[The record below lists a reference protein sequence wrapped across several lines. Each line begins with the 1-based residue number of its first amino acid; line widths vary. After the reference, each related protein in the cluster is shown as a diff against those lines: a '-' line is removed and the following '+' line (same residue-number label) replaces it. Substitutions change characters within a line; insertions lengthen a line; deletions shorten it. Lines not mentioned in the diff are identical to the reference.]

1 MLSIGQLA
9 ERTGVSVET
18 LRAWERRYG
27 VLRPVRSRGGHR
39 RYSAADVE
47 RVMWLINRLTSGE
60 RIAQAAGSLCLVD
73 EFRRPRLDHGI
84 MSQELVAAARDGDL
98 LKLEADLDRVF
109 ASLPITLALAI

>member
-39 RYSAADVE
+39 RYSAL
-47 RVMWLINRLTSGE
+47 MSSGSC
-60 RIAQAAGSLCLVD
+60 GS
-73 EFRRPRLDHGI
+73 
-84 MSQELVAAARDGDL
+84 STA
-98 LKLEADLDRVF
+98 
-109 ASLPITLALAI
+109 

>member
-73 EFRRPRLDHGI
+73 EFRRL
-84 MSQELVAAARDGDL
+84 
-98 LKLEADLDRVF
+98 
-109 ASLPITLALAI
+109 ASTTGS

>member
-47 RVMWLINRLTSGE
+47 RVMWLINRLTSGS
-60 RIAQAAGSLCLVD
+60 GSP
-73 EFRRPRLDHGI
+73 RRP
-84 MSQELVAAARDGDL
+84 ARCAWSTSSG
-98 LKLEADLDRVF
+98 
-109 ASLPITLALAI
+109 ALASTTGS